1 MNMDPATISLIFGG
15 AKMAYEA
22 IKGGI
27 KVGKEIQG
35 MASDV
40 AKLYGSVAKLT
51 QLASSPPKPK
61 LFSGVSVE
69 EMAMDIVV
77 KRKQAQAWFHEVQ
90 NAFISQYGLRGW
102 EEVQREITRIQKQQK
117 AAEAAARKEHEEN
130 MHQLKVLGSAALLI
144 VMLII
149 GVIVTISLSV
159 R

>member
-1 MNMDPATISLIFGG
+1 MDPATIGLIFSG

-51 QLASSPPKPK
+51 QLAAAPPKPK

-90 NAFISQYGLRGW
+90 NAFVAQYGLRGW

-130 MHQLKVLGSAALLI
+130 IHQLKVLGSAALL
-144 VMLII
+144 VALLVAGM
-149 GVIVTISLSV
+149 VVTISLSIK
-159 R
+159 

>member
-1 MNMDPATISLIFGG
+1 MDPATISLIFGG

-27 KVGKEIQG
+27 SVGKEIQG

-51 QLASSPPKPK
+51 QLSATPPKPK

-90 NAFISQYGLRGW
+90 NAFVAQYGLRGW
-102 EEVQREITRIQKQQK
+102 EEVQREIVNIQKQQK
-117 AAEAAARKEHEEN
+117 AAAAAARKKREEE
-130 MHQLKVLGSAALLI
+130 MHQLKTLGMAALI
-144 VMLII
+144 VVLLVI
-149 GVIVTISLSV
+149 GMIVTISLSA

>member
-1 MNMDPATISLIFGG
+1 MDPATISLIFGG

-51 QLASSPPKPK
+51 QLSATPPKPK

-77 KRKQAQAWFHEVQ
+77 KRKQAQAWYHEVQ
-90 NAFISQYGLRGW
+90 NAFVAEYGLRGW
-102 EEVQREITRIQKQQK
+102 EEVQREIVHIQKQQK
-117 AAEAAARKEHEEN
+117 AAQLAAKKEHEEQ
-130 MHQLKVLGSAALLI
+130 MHQLKTLGMAALVV
-144 VMLII
+144 VMLVI
-149 GVIVTISLSV
+149 GMIVTISLSIK
-159 R
+159 

>member
-1 MNMDPATISLIFGG
+1 MDPATISLIFGG

-35 MASDV
+35 MATDV

-51 QLASSPPKPK
+51 QLAASPPKPK

-77 KRKQAQAWFHEVQ
+77 KRKQAEAWFHEVR
-90 NAFISQYGLRGW
+90 NAFVAQYGLRGW
-102 EEVQREITRIQKQQK
+102 EEVQREIVAIQKRQK
-117 AAEAAARKEHEEN
+117 AAEAAARKQHEEN
-130 MHQLKVLGSAALLI
+130 MHQLKVLGTAALVVVL
-144 VMLII
+144 LII
-149 GVIVTISLSV
+149 GMIVTISLSMK
-159 R
+159 

>member
-1 MNMDPATISLIFGG
+1 MDPATISLIFGG

-51 QLASSPPKPK
+51 QLSATPPKPK

-77 KRKQAQAWFHEVQ
+77 KRKQAQAWYHEVQ
-90 NAFISQYGLRGW
+90 NAFVAQYGLRGW
-102 EEVQREITRIQKQQK
+102 EEVQREIVHIQKQQK
-117 AAEAAARKEHEEN
+117 AAQLAAQKEHEEQ
-130 MHQLKVLGSAALLI
+130 MHQLKVLGMAGLL
-144 VMLII
+144 VVLLVVGM
-149 GVIVTISLSV
+149 VVTFSLV
-159 R
+159 VK

>member
-1 MNMDPATISLIFGG
+1 
-15 AKMAYEA
+15 MAYEA

-27 KVGKEIQG
+27 SVGKEIQG

-51 QLASSPPKPK
+51 QLSASPPKPK

-90 NAFISQYGLRGW
+90 NAFVAQYGLRGW
-102 EEVQREITRIQKQQK
+102 EEVQREIVHIQKQQK
-117 AAEAAARKEHEEN
+117 AAAAAARKEHEEQ
-130 MHQLKVLGSAALLI
+130 MHQLKTLGMAAVLV
-144 VMLII
+144 VMLVI
-149 GVIVTISLSV
+149 GMIVTISLST

>member
-1 MNMDPATISLIFGG
+1 MDPATISLIFGG

-22 IKGGI
+22 IKTGI

-51 QLASSPPKPK
+51 QLSAKTPKPK

-77 KRKQAQAWFHEVQ
+77 KRKQAEQWLNEVR
-90 NAFISQYGLRGW
+90 NTFVASYGLRGW
-102 EEVQREITRIQKQQK
+102 EEVQREIVAIQKKQK
-117 AAEAAARKEHEEN
+117 AAEEAARKEREEQ
-130 MHQLKVLGSAALLI
+130 MHQLKVFGMAALVVI
-144 VMLII
+144 VLII
-149 GVIVTISLSV
+149 GMIVTFTLTLKH
-159 R
+159 

>member
-1 MNMDPATISLIFGG
+1 MDPATISLIFGG

-27 KVGKEIQG
+27 SVGKEIQG

-51 QLASSPPKPK
+51 QLSATPPKPK

-90 NAFISQYGLRGW
+90 NAFVAQYGLRGW
-102 EEVQREITRIQKQQK
+102 EEVQREIVHIQKQQK
-117 AAEAAARKEHEEN
+117 AAAAAARKEREEQ
-130 MHQLKVLGSAALLI
+130 MHQLKTLGMAALVVVLL
-144 VMLII
+144 VI
-149 GVIVTISLSV
+149 GMIVTISLST

>member
-1 MNMDPATISLIFGG
+1 MDPATISLIFGG

-27 KVGKEIQG
+27 KVGKEIEG

-51 QLASSPPKPK
+51 QLSAAPPKPK

-77 KRKQAQAWFHEVQ
+77 KRKQAQAWFYEVQ
-90 NAFISQYGLRGW
+90 NAFIAQYGLRGW
-102 EEVQREITRIQKQQK
+102 EEVQREIIHIHKQQK
-117 AAEAAARKEHEEN
+117 AAQIAAQKEHEEN
-130 MHQLKVLGSAALLI
+130 MHQLKVFGMAALVV
-144 VMLII
+144 VMLVI
-149 GVIVTISLSV
+149 GMIVTISLSIK
-159 R
+159 

>member
-1 MNMDPATISLIFGG
+1 MDPATISLIFGG

-27 KVGKEIQG
+27 SVGKEIQG
-35 MASDV
+35 MAGDV

-51 QLASSPPKPK
+51 QLSATPPKPK

-90 NAFISQYGLRGW
+90 NAFVAQYGLRGW
-102 EEVQREITRIQKQQK
+102 EEVQREIVHIQKQQK
-117 AAEAAARKEHEEN
+117 AAAAAARREREEQ
-130 MHQLKVLGSAALLI
+130 MHQLKTLGMAALVVVLL
-144 VMLII
+144 VVGM
-149 GVIVTISLSV
+149 IVTISLSV

>member
-1 MNMDPATISLIFGG
+1 MDPATISLIFGG

-27 KVGKEIQG
+27 SVGKEIQG
-35 MASDV
+35 MAGDV

-51 QLASSPPKPK
+51 QLSATPPKPK

-90 NAFISQYGLRGW
+90 NAFVAQYGLRGW
-102 EEVQREITRIQKQQK
+102 EEVQREIVHIQKQQK
-117 AAEAAARKEHEEN
+117 AAQLAAQKEREES
-130 MHQLKVLGSAALLI
+130 MHQLKVLGMAALVV
-144 VMLII
+144 VMLVI
-149 GVIVTISLSV
+149 GMIVTISLSMK
-159 R
+159 

>member
-1 MNMDPATISLIFGG
+1 MDPATISLIFGG

-51 QLASSPPKPK
+51 QLSATPPKPK

-77 KRKQAQAWFHEVQ
+77 KRKQAQAWYHEVQ
-90 NAFISQYGLRGW
+90 NAFVAQYGLRGW
-102 EEVQREITRIQKQQK
+102 EEVQREIVHIQKQQK
-117 AAEAAARKEHEEN
+117 AAQLAAQKEHEEQ
-130 MHQLKVLGSAALLI
+130 MHQLKVLGMAGLL
-144 VMLII
+144 VELLVVGM
-149 GVIVTISLSV
+149 VVTFSLV
-159 R
+159 VK